1 MRATEASP
9 RIGVLFCSC
18 RGEISGGLE
27 LEELKA
33 YVKEQ
38 PDVVFV
44 GETAVLCDK
53 KGQEGLHKVITDNK
67 LDRVVVAGCTPRV
80 YEDMV
85 GRALVAAGLNR
96 YMFEMANLREQCV
109 WPHRDK
115 TRATGKAKLM
125 LAAAV
130 GRAATL
136 EPLHGGRIGI
146 KRSALVLGGGVAGM
160 QAALDIADGGN
171 QVFLVETKGELG
183 GRTYQLSTTFPTH
196 ECKPD
201 GCCIH
206 YCRECILTPKIE
218 DVMQHPRITVY
229 LNSALEEFRGVFGNY
244 QVKIRTPDGV
254 KEAEVGTVVLA
265 TGSQIV
271 DPDRLPEFGYGKH
284 KDVITFLELEQLIV
298 ASRAGDNQLHRPSD
312 GKIPKVIDFIQCV
325 GSRDTTGRGKAHCSL
340 VCCTYAIGEAKE
352 LKKRYPDAQI
362 FIHYID
368 LRGPYRGF
376 EEHYR
381 EARDMGIHFLR
392 GRVAEVTMGRDGL
405 MVVGEDIDT
414 GKLLRI
420 RSDLVVLAAGQ
431 EATDGTEELS
441 KTFRIPL
448 DADGF
453 FKEYNPAFDML
464 HRKGIAVVGCA
475 AGPRGIRYSVQDA
488 KAAAAALNQLM
499 LSGEVPVEPVRAEV
513 SEDRCSGCRQCESVC
528 PAGAIV
534 MKQLADF
541 RRGTK
546 RWVAYVNPSQ
556 CVACGAC
563 AMSCPSKAILLSN
576 HKMKQLLAQIEAL
589 T

>member
-1 MRATEASP
+1 MRATEATA
-9 RIGVLFCSC
+9 RIGVLFCAC
-18 RGEISGGLE
+18 RGEISSGLE
-27 LEELKA
+27 YEALKA
-33 YVKEQ
+33 YAKDL
-38 PDVVFV
+38 PDVAYV

-53 KGQEGLHKVITDNK
+53 KGQDGLLKMIKDNK

-80 YEDMV
+80 FEEMV

-115 TRATGKAKLM
+115 KRATEKAKLM
-125 LAAAV
+125 LASAV
-130 GRAATL
+130 GRASML
-136 EPLHGGRIGI
+136 EPLHGGRIGM
-146 KRSALVLGGGVAGM
+146 KRAALVLGGGVAGM
-160 QAALDIADGGN
+160 QAAIDIADDGN
-171 QVFLVETKGELG
+171 EVHLVETKGELG

-218 DVMQHPRITVY
+218 DVMQHPRITVH
-229 LNSALEEFRGVFGNY
+229 LNSSLLEFKGVFGNY
-244 QVKIRTPDGV
+244 RAKLKTPDGE
-254 KEAEVGTVVLA
+254 KDLEVGTVVLA
-265 TGSQIV
+265 TGSQVV
-271 DPDRLPEFGYGKH
+271 DPNKLPEFGYGNH
-284 KDVITFLELEQLIV
+284 KDVVTFLELEQMIV
-298 ASRAGDNQLHRPSD
+298 AARSRDNELHRPSD

-392 GRVAEVTMGRDGL
+392 GRVSEVIAGKDGL
-405 MVVGEDIDT
+405 VVVGEDIDT

-420 RSDLVVLAAGQ
+420 QSDLVVLAVGQ
-431 EATDGTEELS
+431 EASAGTEQLS
-441 KTFRIPL
+441 QTFRIPL
-448 DADGF
+448 DSDGF

-464 HRKGIAVVGCA
+464 HRKGVAVVGCA

-488 KAAAAALNQLM
+488 KAAAAALNQL
-499 LSGEVPVEPVRAEV
+499 LRSGEVPVEAVRAEV
-513 SEDRCSGCRQCESVC
+513 SEDRCSGCKQCESVC

-534 MKQLADF
+534 MKKAADHK
-541 RRGTK
+541 RGSS

-563 AMSCPSKAILLSN
+563 AMTCPSKAILLSN
-576 HKMKQLLAQIEAL
+576 NKMKQLMAQIEAL

>member
-1 MRATEASP
+1 MRATETTA
-9 RIGVLFCSC
+9 RTGVLFCSC
-18 RGEISGGLE
+18 RGEISSGLE
-27 LEELKA
+27 YEALKA
-33 YVKEQ
+33 YAKDL
-38 PDVVFV
+38 PDVAFV

-53 KGQEGLHKVITDNK
+53 KGQDELLKMIKDNK

-80 YEDMV
+80 YEEMV

-115 TRATGKAKLM
+115 KRATEKAKLM
-125 LAAAV
+125 LASAV
-130 GRAATL
+130 GRASML
-136 EPLHGGRIGI
+136 EPLHGGRIGM
-146 KRSALVLGGGVAGM
+146 KRAALVLGGGVAGM
-160 QAALDIADGGN
+160 QAALDIADDGN
-171 QVFLVETKGELG
+171 AVHLVETKGELG

-206 YCRECILTPKIE
+206 YCRECILTPKTE
-218 DVMQHPRITVY
+218 DVMQHPRITVH
-229 LNSALEEFRGVFGNY
+229 LRSSLEEFKGVFGNY
-244 QVKIRTPDGV
+244 QVKLKTPEGI
-254 KEAEVGTVVLA
+254 KEIEVGTVVLA
-265 TGSQIV
+265 TGSQVV
-271 DPDRLPEFGYGKH
+271 DPNNLPEFGYGKH
-284 KDVITFLELEQLIV
+284 KDVVTFLELEQIIV
-298 ASRAGDNQLHRPSD
+298 AARSGDNELHRPSD

-362 FIHYID
+362 FVHYID

-392 GRVAEVTMGRDGL
+392 GRVSEVIAGKDGL
-405 MVVGEDIDT
+405 VVVGEDIDT
-414 GKLLRI
+414 GKLLQI
-420 RSDLVVLAAGQ
+420 RSDLVVLAVGQ
-431 EATDGTEELS
+431 EASTGTEQFS
-441 KTFRIPL
+441 QTFRIPL
-448 DADGF
+448 DSDGF

-488 KAAAAALNQLM
+488 KAAATTLNTLM
-499 LSGEVPVEPVRAEV
+499 RSGEVPVPAERAEV
-513 SEDRCSGCRQCESVC
+513 DDQRCSGCKQCESVC
-528 PAGAIV
+528 PAGAII
-534 MKQLADF
+534 MKKAADHK
-541 RRGTK
+541 RGSS

-556 CVACGAC
+556 CVSCGAC
-563 AMSCPSKAILLSN
+563 AMTCPSKAILLSN

>member
-1 MRATEASP
+1 
-9 RIGVLFCSC
+9 
-18 RGEISGGLE
+18 
-27 LEELKA
+27 
-33 YVKEQ
+33 
-38 PDVVFV
+38 
-44 GETAVLCDK
+44 
-53 KGQEGLHKVITDNK
+53 
-67 LDRVVVAGCTPRV
+67 
-80 YEDMV
+80 
-85 GRALVAAGLNR
+85 VAAGLNR
-96 YMFEMANLREQCV
+96 YMLEMANLREQCA

-115 TRATGKAKLM
+115 KRATEKAKLM

-130 GRAATL
+130 GRAALL
-136 EPLHGGRIGI
+136 EPLHGGRAGM
-146 KRSALVLGGGVAGM
+146 KRAALVLGGGVAGM
-160 QAALDIADGGN
+160 QAAIDLADGGN
-171 QVFLVETKGELG
+171 EVHLVETKGELG
-183 GRTYQLSTTFPTH
+183 GRTFQLSTTFPTH

-218 DVMQHPRITVY
+218 TVMQHPRIKVH
-229 LNSALEEFRGVFGNY
+229 LNSGLEEFKGVFGDY
-244 QVKIRTPDGV
+244 HVKLKTPEGMA
-254 KEAEVGTVVLA
+254 EFEVGTVVLA
-265 TGSQIV
+265 TGSQVI
-271 DPDRLPEFGYGKH
+271 DPARLPEYGYGRY
-284 KDVITFLELEQLIV
+284 KDVVTFLELEQMMV
-298 ASRAGDNQLHRPSD
+298 AARKTDNELRRPSD

-376 EEHYR
+376 EEHYL

-392 GRVAEVTMGRDGL
+392 GRVAEVTMGKDGL
-405 MVVGEDIDT
+405 VVVGEDIDT

-420 RSDLVVLAAGQ
+420 GSDLVVLAAGQ
-431 EATDGTEELS
+431 EAALGTEELS
-441 KTFRIPL
+441 RVFRIPL
-448 DADGF
+448 DTDGF

-488 KAAAAALNQLM
+488 KAAAAVLNELM
-499 LSGEVPVEPVRAEV
+499 RSGEVPLPDVKAEV
-513 SEDRCSGCRQCESVC
+513 DEARCSGCRQCESLC

-534 MKQLADF
+534 MKQLVDH
-541 RRGTK
+541 RKGTK

-556 CVACGAC
+556 CASCGAC
-563 AMSCPSKAILLSN
+563 AMACPSKAILLSN
-576 HKMKQLLAQIEAL
+576 YKMKQLLAQIEAL

>member
-1 MRATEASP
+1 MRATEPSP
-9 RIGVLFCSC
+9 KIGVLFCSC

-27 LEELKA
+27 FEALKA
-33 YVKEQ
+33 YAKGL

-44 GETAVLCDK
+44 GETAVLCDQ
-53 KGQEGLHKVITDNK
+53 KGQGELQKVIKDSK

-80 YEDMV
+80 YEDLV

-115 TRATGKAKLM
+115 KRATEKAKLL
-125 LAAAV
+125 LAGAV
-130 GRAATL
+130 GRASML
-136 EPLHGGRIGI
+136 EPLHGGRIGM
-146 KRSALVLGGGVAGM
+146 KRAALVLGGGVAGM
-160 QAALDIADGGN
+160 QAAIDIADDGN
-171 QVFLVETKGELG
+171 EVHLVEMKGELG
-183 GRTYQLSTTFPTH
+183 GRTWQLSTTFPTH

-218 DVMQHPRITVY
+218 DVMQHPRIKVY
-229 LNSALEEFRGVFGNY
+229 LKSSLEEFKGVFGNY
-244 QVKIRTPDGV
+244 RVKVRTPEGA
-254 KEAEVGTVVLA
+254 KELEVGTVVLA
-265 TGSQIV
+265 TGSQVI
-271 DPDRLPEFGYGKH
+271 DPNRLPEFGYGKH
-284 KDVITFLELEQLIV
+284 KDVVTFLELEKMIV
-298 ASRAGDNQLHRPSD
+298 AARSSDNELRRPSD

-325 GSRDTTGRGKAHCSL
+325 GSRDETGRGKAHCSL

-362 FIHYID
+362 FVHYID

-381 EARDMGIHFLR
+381 EARDLGIHFLR
-392 GRVAEVTMGRDGL
+392 GRVAEVTTDRDGL
-405 MVVGEDIDT
+405 VVVGEDIDT

-420 RSDLVVLAAGQ
+420 KSDLVVLAVGQ
-431 EATDGTEELS
+431 EAASGTEELS
-441 KTFRIPL
+441 RTFRIPL
-448 DADGF
+448 DGDGF
-453 FKEYNPAFDML
+453 FKEYNPAFDIL
-464 HRKGIAVVGCA
+464 ERKGIAVVGCA

-488 KAAAAALNQLM
+488 KAAATALNQLM
-499 LSGEVPVEPVRAEV
+499 RSGEVPVPAVKAEV
-513 SEDRCSGCRQCESVC
+513 DETRCSGCKQCESVC

-534 MKQLADF
+534 MRQLADY

-546 RWVAYVNPSQ
+546 RLVAYVSPSQ
-556 CVACGAC
+556 CVSCGAC
-563 AMSCPSKAILLSN
+563 AMTCPSKAILLSN
-576 HKMKQLLAQIEAL
+576 YKMKQLLEQIEAL

>member
-1 MRATEASP
+1 MRATEATA
-9 RIGVLFCSC
+9 RTGVLFCSC
-18 RGEISGGLE
+18 RGEISSGLE
-27 LEELKA
+27 YEALKA
-33 YVKEQ
+33 YAKDL
-38 PDVVFV
+38 PDVAFV

-53 KGQEGLHKVITDNK
+53 KGQDELLKMIKDNK

-80 YEDMV
+80 YEEMV

-115 TRATGKAKLM
+115 KRATEKAKLM
-125 LAAAV
+125 LASAV
-130 GRAATL
+130 GRASML
-136 EPLHGGRIGI
+136 EPLHGGRIGM

-160 QAALDIADGGN
+160 QAALDIADDGN
-171 QVFLVETKGELG
+171 EAHLVETKGELG

-206 YCRECILTPKIE
+206 YCRECILTPKTE
-218 DVMQHPRITVY
+218 DVMQHPRITVH
-229 LNSALEEFRGVFGNY
+229 LRSSLEEFKGVFGNY
-244 QVKIRTPDGV
+244 QVKLKTPEGI
-254 KEAEVGTVVLA
+254 KEIEVGTVVLA
-265 TGSQIV
+265 TGSQVV
-271 DPDRLPEFGYGKH
+271 DPNKLPEFGYGKH
-284 KDVITFLELEQLIV
+284 KDVVTFLELEQIIV
-298 ASRAGDNQLHRPSD
+298 AARSGDNELHRPSD

-362 FIHYID
+362 FVHYID

-392 GRVAEVTMGRDGL
+392 GRVSEVIAGKDGL
-405 MVVGEDIDT
+405 VVVGEDIDT
-414 GKLLRI
+414 GKLLQI
-420 RSDLVVLAAGQ
+420 RSDLVVLAVGQ
-431 EATDGTEELS
+431 EASTGTEQFS
-441 KTFRIPL
+441 QTFRIPL
-448 DADGF
+448 DSDGF

-488 KAAAAALNQLM
+488 KAAATTLNTLM
-499 LSGEVPVEPVRAEV
+499 RSGEVPVPAERAEV
-513 SEDRCSGCRQCESVC
+513 DDQRCSGCKQCESVC

-534 MKQLADF
+534 MKKVSDHK
-541 RRGTK
+541 RGSS

-563 AMSCPSKAILLSN
+563 AMTCPSKAILLSN
-576 HKMKQLLAQIEAL
+576 YKMKQLLAQIEAL

>member
-1 MRATEASP
+1 MNETEA
-9 RIGVLFCSC
+9 RARTGVLFCSC
-18 RGEISGGLE
+18 RGEIFGGLE
-27 LEELKA
+27 YDELRA
-33 YVKEQ
+33 YAKGL
-38 PDVVFV
+38 PDVTFV
-44 GETAVLCDK
+44 GETAVLCDR
-53 KGQEGLHKVITDNK
+53 KGQEELRKLIADHK

-80 YEDMV
+80 YEEIV

-115 TRATGKAKLM
+115 LRATEKAKLL
-125 LAAAV
+125 LASAV
-130 GRAATL
+130 GRSSML
-136 EPLHGGRIGI
+136 EPLHGGRIGT
-146 KRSALVLGGGVAGM
+146 KRAALVLGGGVAGM
-160 QAALDIADGGN
+160 QAALDIADDGN
-171 QVFLVETKGELG
+171 QVHLVELTGELG

-206 YCRECILTPKIE
+206 YCRECILTPKVE
-218 DVMQHPRITVY
+218 DLMQHPRITVH
-229 LNSALEEFRGVFGNY
+229 LKSSLEEFGGALGNY
-244 QVKIRTPDGV
+244 RAKLKTPDGP
-254 KEAEVGTVVLA
+254 KDIEVGTVVVA
-265 TGSQIV
+265 TGSQMI
-271 DPDRLPEFGYGKH
+271 DPDRLPEFGYGKYP
-284 KDVITFLELEQLIV
+284 DVITFLELEQLVV
-298 ASRAGDNQLHRPSD
+298 AARSGDNQLHRPSD
-312 GKIPKVIDFIQCV
+312 GKIPRVIDFIQCV

-340 VCCTYAIGEAKE
+340 VCCTFAIGEAKE
-352 LKKRYPDAQI
+352 LKKRYPEAQI

-381 EARDMGIHFLR
+381 EARDLGIHFLR
-392 GRVAEVTMGRDGL
+392 GRVAEVTMGHDGL
-405 MVVGEDIDT
+405 VVVGEDIDT

-431 EATDGTEELS
+431 EAAAGTEELG

-448 DADGF
+448 DVDGF

-488 KAAAAALNQLM
+488 KAAAAALNRLM
-499 LSGEVPVEPVRAEV
+499 RSGEVPVEPVRAEV
-513 SEDRCSGCRQCESVC
+513 SEDRCSGCRQCETVC

-563 AMSCPSKAILLSN
+563 AMTCPSKAILLSN
-576 HKMKQLLAQIEAL
+576 YKMKQLLAQIEAL